1 MPRERWGL
9 AILPALLRHPH
20 AAAMGRYYRRRYR
33 LAAQQPR
40 RHRRG
45 RHSGA
50 RAEVPA
56 RYHGSAGQMPE
67 RSTAAAQDERL
78 PPQSRPESRRDPQPA
93 RGHCRRL
100 LRRATARGRPPV
112 AERRGSSGSGPSAKR
127 GCVRTSCGSNSGVGV
142 GESAG
147 LIFFLNLPAT
157 ARVFQSLLFSS
168 SFFDHGRLCLVYI

>member
-127 GCVRTSCGSNSGVGV
+127 GCVRTSCGSYSEVGQRGSDFFVLVAGSTTAVFLSGSGSCALTT
-142 GESAG
+142 G
-147 LIFFLNLPAT
+147 
-157 ARVFQSLLFSS
+157 
-168 SFFDHGRLCLVYI
+168 